1 MNAKTL
7 KTLLEK
13 VDEHIL
19 LIDVREPDEISDEPY
34 FEVPP
39 DNYLPL
45 SLTIL
50 SVLLKDE
57 LSEKIMGM
65 LDRLGWEADSARIVT
80 LCRSGR
86 RSEAALPYIARLGL
100 SLPAESL
107 DGGYGAWMM
116 K

>member
-7 KTLLEK
+7 KNMLEEGK
-13 VDEHIL
+13 EHVL
-19 LIDVREPDEISDEPY
+19 LIDVREPDEVSDEPY

-39 DNYLPL
+39 ENYMPL
-45 SLTIL
+45 SLTVL
-50 SVLLKDE
+50 SVLPKEE
-57 LSEKIMGM
+57 LAEKIQG
-65 LDRLGWEADSARIVT
+65 RLRHLNWNIQDVRIIT